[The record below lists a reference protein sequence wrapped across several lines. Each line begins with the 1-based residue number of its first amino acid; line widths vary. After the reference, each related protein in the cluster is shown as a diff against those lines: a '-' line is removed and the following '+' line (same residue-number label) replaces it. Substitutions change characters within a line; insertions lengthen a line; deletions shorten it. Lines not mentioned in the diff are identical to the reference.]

1 MCTFL
6 SFCNKYL
13 NNITKINANKM
24 VKKGTVPHFTEKKI
38 HIFIFPKDIQN
49 IAQLCHLAVTF

>member
-13 NNITKINANKM
+13 KNITKINANKM
-24 VKKGTVPHFTEKKI
+24 VKKGTVPHLTEKKI
-38 HIFIFPKDIQN
+38 LIFI
-49 IAQLCHLAVTF
+49 CVCV